1 MKYKIIIWIKKVG
14 NITTKKT
21 IAPGLNKAEINP
33 SLNKSKADRVQNVLS
48 IVTLVF
54 LIKNFIAK

>member
-1 MKYKIIIWIKKVG
+1 MKLLLGSKNVG

-33 SLNKSKADRVQNVLS
+33 SLNKSIADRVLNVLS

-54 LIKNFIAK
+54 LPKNFIAK